1 MKTTHAHSVK
11 FAARDDRCERLVS
24 NLATGTHTCE
34 CQHPTKG
41 SLGSPLIHRTVLH
54 CDRGYVCFCR
64 SNKCCLR
71 ADKKNIWRSAL
82 RRRQKTHD
90 GCNHIWQETNSPPKL
105 LLLPHDS
112 FPSGTSEEIH
122 LRFQR
127 RCGDAVMRI
136 ILQNTC
142 SRVGDEQGRHADQW
156 VTCHPTLNPPFCNH
170 PHLLCVCVPTPT
182 PWWQNPPKMQS

>member
-1 MKTTHAHSVK
+1 MEHVFFFNHSVGVKTTHAHNVK
-11 FAARDDRCERLVS
+11 FCSTGDDRCERLVS

-41 SLGSPLIHRTVLH
+41 SLGSPLIHRTALH
-54 CDRGYVCFCR
+54 CGHGHVCFCR

-82 RRRQKTHD
+82 RSRQKTHD
-90 GCNHIWQETNSPPKL
+90 GCNHIWQETNSSPKL

-127 RCGDAVMRI
+127 RQRCASESGKTLAPV
-136 ILQNTC
+136 
-142 SRVGDEQGRHADQW
+142 W
-156 VTCHPTLNPPFCNH
+156 VTSKEGMLT
-170 PHLLCVCVPTPT
+170 
-182 PWWQNPPKMQS
+182 SG